1 MTFDELC
8 DYVSNKKVYITAQ
21 LASES
26 RPRVSHVLKEAEI
39 IRLPSKQKLRVICFG
54 DVGAANSIFE
64 LQKNCILIE
73 ENAVKSIDRIEDGI
87 IIITADAFY
96 KISET

>member
-8 DYVSNKKVYITAQ
+8 DYLSNKKVYITAR

-26 RPRVSHVLKEAEI
+26 CPRVSHVLREAEI
-39 IRLPSKQKLRVICFG
+39 IRLPSKQKLRVICFS

-64 LQKNCILIE
+64 AQKNCIQIE
-73 ENAVKSIDRIEDGI
+73 ENAVKSIDRIEDEI
-87 IIITADAFY
+87 IIITAHTFY
-96 KISET
+96 KISEI